1 MLAHFVTSILRNIWQ
16 HYKLNAINTIGFSVG
31 IASCLTIGAYVYQ
44 QYSFDRHHTNYKR
57 IHRVCLD
64 RVYPGQNVLW
74 AGVGPGVRD
83 GLLELSPVEDATRI
97 TGGTIQFVRDEQFF
111 AEEAI
116 MVDSSFFKIFT
127 TNVLQGNIAKVM
139 RDPKSIAITERTA
152 KKYFPDGKALGSS
165 MTFDRIGDFRVDAIV
180 EDYPEASHFHYDM
193 IFNIHGTHRKE
204 DLVIW
209 GSNFGY
215 YTYILLKAN
224 ESPESLQTV
233 LIPKLTEKYLA
244 AEEAGYKEWRAG
256 GNDYRFFLQ
265 PLDDIHLHSNLRWE
279 FQQNGNYTYVNL
291 FMWVGIMVLFIACIN
306 FTNLSSARFST
317 RMKEVGIRKVLGSMR
332 KQIIAQCLL
341 ESLLLTLFSM
351 AIAIGLILI
360 VLPYINILTGTSI
373 EIFVLSPVWT
383 ATIIILFSL
392 FIGVAAG
399 VYPAL
404 TISRFKPAS
413 VLNSN
418 SSSIFLQSRF
428 RDYLLVMQFAISF
441 FLICGT
447 FVIYKQINYFK
458 DKDLGYTKENVLVV
472 DRIAFLQ
479 NKEAFKNDV
488 LKIPGVATA
497 GYASDVP
504 GKIESAS
511 TFKRKSGEAQADVNM
526 ALVQIDM
533 DIAEAWKLTIADGRN
548 FAFTDFSDTASNVLI
563 NETAIEQLGLPS
575 PAFGSEIVSQH
586 GRTLTVVGVVKDF
599 HIESLHKEIRPM
611 TFLPARN
618 WVNKMSIAFQN
629 GSDHAAARAQVESLW
644 KKYVPQ
650 KPFTYFF
657 LDEYYSSLYG
667 SEEVIGKLSIIFTGL
682 ALFLTLLGLYG
693 LSSFSAERRTKEIGI
708 RKVLGASAWNIV
720 VLFLN
725 QTNKLIL
732 IAIGVSIPIA
742 WYATHAWLED
752 FAYRTSVSVLLY
764 AVSGFILIAIT
775 VLTVLLH
782 SYKATRIN
790 PAETLRT
797 N

>member
-1 MLAHFVTSILRNIWQ
+1 MLAHFFTSILRNIWQ
-16 HYKLNAINTIGFSVG
+16 HSKLNAINTVGFSVG
-31 IASCLTIGAYVYQ
+31 IASCLIIGAYVYQ
-44 QYSFDRHHTNYKR
+44 QYSFDKHHTNHRR

-64 RVYPGQNVLW
+64 RVYPGQHVLW
-74 AGVGPGVRD
+74 AGIGPGVRD

-97 TGGTIQFVRDEQFF
+97 TGGTIQFTRNDQFF

-127 TNVLQGNIAKVM
+127 TKVLEGNITEVM
-139 RDPKSIAITERTA
+139 TDPKSMALTERTA
-152 KKYFPDGKALGSS
+152 RKYFPDGKALGSL

-180 EDYPEASHFHYDM
+180 EDYPETSHFKYDM
-193 IFNIHGTHRKE
+193 IFNIHGTSRPE
-204 DLVIW
+204 DLLIW

-215 YTYILLKAN
+215 YTYILLKPN
-224 ESPESLQTV
+224 ESSRAVETV
-233 LIPKLTEKYLA
+233 LLPKLTEKYLS

-256 GNDYRFFLQ
+256 GNDYRYFLQ
-265 PLDDIHLHSNLRWE
+265 PLTEIHLHSNLRWE
-279 FQQNGNYTYVNL
+279 FQQNGSYTYVNL
-291 FMWVGIMVLFIACIN
+291 FMWVGLMVLFIACIN

-317 RMKEVGIRKVLGSMR
+317 RMKEVGMRKVLGSMR
-332 KQIIAQCLL
+332 KQIVVQCLL
-341 ESLLLTLFSM
+341 ESLMLTLFSM
-351 AIAIGLILI
+351 AIAIGLIWV
-360 VLPYINILTGTSI
+360 VLPYVNVVTGTNI
-373 EIFVLSPVWT
+373 NVFVLSPAWT
-383 ATIIILFSL
+383 ITMVVLFSL

-399 VYPAL
+399 VYPAITL
-404 TISRFKPAS
+404 SRFKPVS
-413 VLNSN
+413 VLSTN
-418 SSSIFLQSRF
+418 SSSVFLQSRF
-428 RDYLLVMQFAISF
+428 RDYLLVAQFAISF

-447 FVIYKQINYFK
+447 FVIYKQINFFSEK
-458 DKDLGYTKENVLVV
+458 ELGYTKENVLVV

-504 GKIESAS
+504 GRIESAS
-511 TFKRKSGEAQADVNM
+511 TFKRKSGDSQADVNM

-533 DIAEAWKLTIADGRN
+533 DIANAWKLTMNEGRN

-563 NETAIEQLGLPS
+563 NETAVKQLGLPD
-575 PAFGSEIVSQH
+575 AVFGSQIVNQG
-586 GRTLTVVGVVKDF
+586 GRTLTVVGIVKDF

-611 TFLPARN
+611 VFFPARN
-618 WVNKMSIAFQN
+618 WVNKLSVSFQK
-629 GSDHAAARAQVESLW
+629 GSNSVAARAQIESLW

-667 SEEVIGKLSIIFTGL
+667 SEEVIGRLSIIFTGL

-708 RKVLGASAWNIV
+708 RKVLGASAWNII

-725 QTNKLIL
+725 QTNRLIL

-742 WYATHAWLED
+742 YYATQAWLED
-752 FAYRTSVSVLLY
+752 FAYRTSVSLLLY
-764 AVSGFILIAIT
+764 CLSGCILIVIT
-775 VLTVLLH
+775 VVTVLLH